1 MSKTASIA
9 SSAGASFENTSAF
22 LAQMIESTR
31 EAPDAIGTSVK
42 TIVARFNELKKA
54 PEDIGEIDGEIVDA
68 NAIETAL
75 RSIGISLRDTEGQF
89 RNFDEIIYELA
100 EKWDG
105 LSRNQQR
112 YIATVAAGSRQQSR
126 FIALLSDYDRLMELT
141 NAANNAAG
149 ASNMQYEKTLDS
161 LESKLAKLDNAWT
174 TFTTTIV
181 NSNLY
186 KGAIDLLGG
195 IVNAINNITSAL
207 DGNSGIAK
215 IALLFGA
222 LKTGDVAIK
231 GFTESWR
238 QGGSVL
244 ESVGAGFKKVGDSAK
259 NAVNKVKEMKQ
270 SLKDAVSEA
279 KASAT
284 AYQTLMKKAP
294 GLKKQKQEG
303 TKKYKRAQEM
313 FKEAE
318 TDDGYVFAQNLE
330 SEGIDQEISAQAELN
345 KLQNDWVKALNLTDD
360 QRKISLALQQKAT
373 DLNNTELGTN
383 QALILAKYDLI
394 AADKIQ
400 DLTQDELNKKT
411 QIANMLLE
419 AQTMGGAK
427 GLIAKYALIAADK
440 LQEKTSEKNIIVKLL
455 DNVATQALTGSTWA
469 LVGSILA
476 LIAPVLLVVAAFIA
490 LVAIFKEVQANSP
503 AALYKEASEN
513 AERLKN
519 EATEAATAVN
529 DLTEAFENLNEKY
542 ENLEN
547 LTQGTKEW
555 KNSVKDVNKEV
566 MNLIDAY
573 PDLVGAARYVDGVWQ
588 IDEAVQESAIQKAQ
602 EREDR
607 LNIASTAAN
616 MYVSELQNANDL
628 QASRWGLN
636 DFDRFWLSVRTT
648 NSDSSGWWSYITAPL
663 LSPTFGSNYVGR
675 AVDEALSSLGYSG
688 EFSAE
693 RLMSGIEFT
702 NQHVNAKAMRN
713 SYADTMAELYSRNGI
728 TEDSEGNLSL
738 TEEGEEYVKQIGL
751 TTNQFKVMAFALQ
764 DNIEEVKS
772 LGEAYAQNRNE
783 TEQYNKYLHQ
793 QAKQQIDTTY
803 MVSGQKE
810 IIDDMDVELLSE
822 KASSDAAD
830 KIKTEYGEG
839 KQRDNV
845 KILAAVK
852 KQYGVTQAKI
862 EGENIIYGEDDTT
875 VSIEQFLKELTVV
888 ESADNLTSSLETL
901 SNIILT
907 TAKDYKN
914 IFKKTDGGAL
924 TTKDLNEIKNG
935 NLTKEQAW
943 EQLGSEGQ
951 ALYESQEAFDDWW
964 DKTVSFAEAKLET
977 ANEKIAKAIGDESF
991 KLAENISADAAKG
1004 YATKLS
1010 DMGFQDSQI
1019 ANEFNTLVGSFA
1031 NFMNDDDYNTF
1042 VSQLSSI
1049 SDWSNRGEWENFG
1062 NTLEELGLKI
1072 PTDRMNEFINR
1083 AIELNNAIYKTS
1095 FKQLIE
1101 TYSELAILSEEL
1113 RSKARDRSG
1122 FTEEEY
1128 EKITKNNSELLGS
1141 FVKNLDGSFTYLGGS
1156 IMDLADAIDKLTEVE
1171 LDQKIE
1177 TTNTQIAIGEA
1188 ISGLTEKEQFALSR
1202 AAQGSTDGND
1212 GQIISNF
1219 IRGLTKEIDFTQ
1231 LGISGLTNDNV
1242 MGWVRDEEKSKQ
1254 LFSTLWGYYTDLSS
1268 LNQELENL
1276 AVLRRQ
1282 KENATFNTGI
1292 GDKNQRDALMAQ
1304 AVQSGVSENYIQQY
1318 AKASEVYED
1327 FLQKEKKGI
1336 ALTQDERKA
1345 YNAAK
1350 TVLEEY
1356 NDKLA
1361 QHNNLIERNEKLQ
1374 QQLEDYDVLIEDYEN
1389 TTAAASKSVIA
1400 NQLAGKIGITFEP
1413 ANEQEFIAMVQTMIS
1428 GSQESYEAYLELVA
1442 AMAEQKGIDVV
1453 KLLSTKWTE
1462 EMLDQE
1468 KQYKEFIE
1476 ALGGLGGFTDDES
1489 GVYKLLTS
1497 EDLLDMTEKAGLV
1510 DSWESAYDWIYNY
1523 TQQSEALVREREKAE
1538 RTYLRL
1544 LESEQYTAEEV
1555 LKTSNAQV
1563 DALKRQSIVES
1574 EAAKKA
1580 QTEIKDLF
1588 SNSKYS
1594 NYVAYNQNTGAVIA
1608 DYPRLDKIT
1617 DEEFGEDF
1625 DEFISELEE
1634 LRDTY
1639 QDAVDNLEDIEDD
1652 LKAIAKERKDAY
1664 STLIDQ
1670 VQEALIQSYQDII
1683 DERSSV
1689 SEAIKDAQDTIV
1701 NSMQEQIDATRQA
1714 RENDKTTSDLEDRR
1728 LRLAALMRDTSG
1740 GNAVEIAK
1748 LQKELTEAEENY
1760 TDTLVDQ
1767 ALERL
1772 QDANEKAAEQRDKQ
1786 IELAQAQLDA
1796 YSESSVSFDDAEA
1809 MLTQALNDASLG
1821 TNFATAFEA
1830 SSVGDLLKNQAEA
1843 MNKVA
1848 WSEWTNELST
1858 DAANAWAYLSGDESL
1873 QTDIKAVQAKISDAT
1888 SKLEGINT
1896 FLGDG
1901 SLAAQV
1907 KIGEE
1912 NAFKLEGGVGDK
1924 IDNVSSSIS
1933 DLAAALRE
1941 AMEKGYIA
1949 PPYEA
1954 PPEAPPEESQH
1965 GSVGDE
1971 FEDND
1976 SNYYSSSNN
1985 RHGSKD
1991 HYNRRH
1997 YVYATGGLAD
2007 FTGPA
2012 WLDGTPTRP
2021 EMVLN
2026 PQDTANFIV
2035 LKDILS
2041 DILVGASSTASATK
2055 SGDNYYDIAINVDSI
2070 SDDYDVEQMA
2080 DKVRDMIYQDS
2091 IYRNVNTVNRVK

>member
-75 RSIGISLRDTEGQF
+75 RSVGISLRDTEGQF

-149 ASNMQYEKTLDS
+149 ASNRQYEKTLDS

-186 KGAIDLLGG
+186 KDAIDLLGG
-195 IVNAINNITSAL
+195 IVNAINDITSAL
-207 DGNSGIAK
+207 DGNSGKAK

-345 KLQNDWVKALNLTDD
+345 KLQNDWVKTLNLTDD

-419 AQTMGGAK
+419 AQAVGGVK

-469 LVGSILA
+469 LVGSIFA
-476 LIAPVLLVVAAFIA
+476 LITPVLLVVAAFVALIA
-490 LVAIFKEVQANSP
+490 IWKIAEHNS
-503 AALYKEASEN
+503 LEKQLERSKEA
-513 AERLKN
+513 AEL
-519 EATEAATAVN
+519 AATAAE
-529 DLTEAFENLNEKY
+529 EAAEAYDELNESMASLEDHYNNLEQLAKGTSDWKEEVKATNEEFQELIDKYPSLIKYFAYDAESGTWKPKSEEDEAQIEKEIENLGK
-542 ENLEN
+542 
-547 LTQGTKEW
+547 
-555 KNSVKDVNKEV
+555 
-566 MNLIDAY
+566 
-573 PDLVGAARYVDGVWQ
+573 
-588 IDEAVQESAIQKAQ
+588 
-602 EREDR
+602 REDR
-607 LNIASTAAN
+607 LKAVEAREDYFRGTAHFFGIQDEIYDSRGLYFNRAEENEREGVSEAAEYASSNEFLDDIMQGRIRYDLELEKWLGTDKDTDIHAGYLNSDFGLSYLAKMLYEGIDEYSASRDIYYSQVFNAQRGMLPDSYTQSTSELVSTWLIQNTGNIVDAQKETYAGIAN
-616 MYVSELQNANDL
+616 MPESEVKAKLADIYGVEESEVIGKGSGKWEINGKTLEKDTVQRALEMDAAVQSAPE
-628 QASRWGLN
+628 QATAFLETLN
-636 DFDRFWLSVRTT
+636 DT
-648 NSDSSGWWSYITAPL
+648 Y
-663 LSPTFGSNYVGR
+663 
-675 AVDEALSSLGYSG
+675 EA
-688 EFSAE
+688 E
-693 RLMSGIEFT
+693 GIKDNKKLQQAIKKAFT
-702 NQHVNAKAMRN
+702 SEDGKA
-713 SYADTMAELYSRNGI
+713 
-728 TEDSEGNLSL
+728 L
-738 TEEGEEYVKQIGL
+738 TEE
-751 TTNQFKVMAFALQ
+751 
-764 DNIEEVKS
+764 
-772 LGEAYAQNRNE
+772 
-783 TEQYNKYLHQ
+783 
-793 QAKQQIDTTY
+793 
-803 MVSGQKE
+803 E
-810 IIDDMDVELLSE
+810 ITLLSE
-822 KASSDAAD
+822 NS
-830 KIKTEYGEG
+830 
-839 KQRDNV
+839 
-845 KILAAVK
+845 
-852 KQYGVTQAKI
+852 AK
-862 EGENIIYGEDDTT
+862 
-875 VSIEQFLKELTVV
+875 V
-888 ESADNLTSSLETL
+888 EEAW
-901 SNIILT
+901 SN
-907 TAKDYKN
+907 
-914 IFKKTDGGAL
+914 
-924 TTKDLNEIKNG
+924 
-935 NLTKEQAW
+935 
-943 EQLGSEGQ
+943 
-951 ALYESQEAFDDWW
+951 
-964 DKTVSFAEAKLET
+964 
-977 ANEKIAKAIGDESF
+977 
-991 KLAENISADAAKG
+991 AAKE
-1004 YATKLS
+1004 
-1010 DMGFQDSQI
+1010 
-1019 ANEFNTLVGSFA
+1019 NELIGM
-1031 NFMNDDDYNTF
+1031 NFEKYLKSNA
-1042 VSQLSSI
+1042 I
-1049 SDWSNRGEWENFG
+1049 STDLFDVAK
-1062 NTLEELGLKI
+1062 NTLEEALGISRDKASEITKSMTYGQANQYANQIKEFSNRLGAAAAQNLNGVIQNFSKDLEADPEALSQFRSYMQGMDDWIYADSWDQLAKNLEATGANIPSAALEDFIEKAKDASQAISKIDFSTFTESALELQAILAKIKSGEQGRNFSEEDYKKIIEKDNRLKNDFVKTI
-1072 PTDRMNEFINR
+1072 DGVYYYTGVSLDKISEL
-1083 AIELNNAIYKTS
+1083 IESKTSDLYDSIYKNTRN
-1095 FKQLIE
+1095 KIKAGEVLDKEENEQLVRDLEVAYANESTGLYQDTLSGSAIRAKDLLVKNGVDINLLGIE
-1101 TYSELAILSEEL
+1101 NLGNETMQEDIEKLSTNEQKEIVNALLNLLRNLPDIKNEGRGQVFSSMSTQDSSMNTMRGSQFSYLNLLNDNPAWQMYLGTIDSLQSKATNAGVSEEL
-1113 RSKARDRSG
+1113 IERQSELRQNLENARDNYNLSRS
-1122 FTEEEY
+1122 FANREAFQQA
-1128 EKITKNNSELLGS
+1128 KKD
-1141 FVKNLDGSFTYLGGS
+1141 LDAFNAS
-1156 IMDLADAIDKLTEVE
+1156 LTN
-1171 LDQKIE
+1171 
-1177 TTNTQIAIGEA
+1177 TTN
-1188 ISGLTEKEQFALSR
+1188 
-1202 AAQGSTDGND
+1202 
-1212 GQIISNF
+1212 
-1219 IRGLTKEIDFTQ
+1219 
-1231 LGISGLTNDNV
+1231 
-1242 MGWVRDEEKSKQ
+1242 
-1254 LFSTLWGYYTDLSS
+1254 
-1268 LNQELENL
+1268 
-1276 AVLRRQ
+1276 
-1282 KENATFNTGI
+1282 
-1292 GDKNQRDALMAQ
+1292 
-1304 AVQSGVSENYIQQY
+1304 
-1318 AKASEVYED
+1318 
-1327 FLQKEKKGI
+1327 
-1336 ALTQDERKA
+1336 
-1345 YNAAK
+1345 
-1350 TVLEEY
+1350 
-1356 NDKLA
+1356 
-1361 QHNNLIERNEKLQ
+1361 
-1374 QQLEDYDVLIEDYEN
+1374 
-1389 TTAAASKSVIA
+1389 IA
-1400 NQLAGKIGITFEP
+1400 NQRSGLQGFIEDIQAITEDLEGDNSLESRIQQTGAALEDFDIIVDKTNVDKYQQLLTDLITGGDVGKNAILELISDKLLAG
-1413 ANEQEFIAMVQTMIS
+1413 
-1428 GSQESYEAYLELVA
+1428 
-1442 AMAEQKGIDVV
+1442 GIDEADFP
-1453 KLLSTKWTE
+1453 KLFE
-1462 EMLDQE
+1462 V
-1468 KQYKEFIE
+1468 Y
-1476 ALGGLGGFTDDES
+1476 GLGEMEEG
-1489 GVYKLLTS
+1489 L
-1497 EDLLDMTEKAGLV
+1497 EDIGQDLV
-1510 DSWESAYDWIYNY
+1510 DIGLLEWKMIDETHRRLRPNWDLYQSIVDTVVDSNSWESAYDWIYNY

-1563 DALKRQSIVES
+1563 DVLKRQSIVES

-1740 GNAVEIAK
+1740 GNSVEIAK

-1809 MLTQALNDASLG
+1809 MLAQALNDASLG

-1873 QTDIKAVQAKISDAT
+1873 QEDIKTVQAKISDAT
-1888 SKLEGINT
+1888 SKLEGIKA
-1896 FLGDG
+1896 FLGSD
-1901 SLAAQV
+1901 SIAARVQ
-1907 KIGEE
+1907 KGEE
-1912 NAFKLEGGVGDK
+1912 VAFKLEGGVGDK

-1949 PPYEA
+1949 PYEA
-1954 PPEAPPEESQH
+1954 PTNQRSYDDREEH
-1965 GSVGDE
+1965 PGVDR
-1971 FEDND
+1971 
-1976 SNYYSSSNN
+1976 Y
-1985 RHGSKD
+1985 
-1991 HYNRRH
+1991 HYKF
-1997 YVYATGGLAD
+1997 ATGGLAD